1 MKRRSLL
8 VLALIGLALPAG
20 VAHAAC
26 FPVKSEVV
34 SLGEKAA
41 RFYAERS
48 LLKAI
53 DEQKGSLESSGERQT
68 RVTRSDL
75 ACKEYP
81 NLIGA
86 DEWRCVGEAK
96 VCSGLMANTKKAPA
110 KTAMRAAK
118 PPRATVAA
126 KPAQPKP

>member
-1 MKRRSLL
+1 MQRRPIL
-8 VLALIGLALPAG
+8 VLALIGLALPGG

-53 DEQKGSLESSGERQT
+53 DEQKGSIESSGEPKIRI
-68 RVTRSDL
+68 TRSDL

-96 VCSGLMANTKKAPA
+96 VCSGVLAAEKQAPKKASL
-110 KTAMRAAK
+110 AAK
-118 PPRATVAA
+118 SPRAKAV
-126 KPAQPKP
+126 KPKQ